1 MDVKLLLECRPQ
13 NLRQVVKIDL
23 GFIQEEEAPPLWG
36 RSLIYCLLTILDLP
50 PLNLPPAMI
59 NSIIRYH
66 SIKDRFEIT
75 GLWNDPLTLFHYST
89 SDNLPF
95 NPRNQASI
103 VPWIFT
109 SNRNSLQFE
118 ILVEPTVRN
127 CENTIQFPSFFWK
140 LKSRLVLLV
149 TRDTKDE

>member
-1 MDVKLLLECRPQ
+1 MLPAEFKTSRKNWPWLYSGGGSISS
-13 NLRQVVKIDL
+13 LRQIFNLLPCYDL
-23 GFIQEEEAPPLWG
+23 GFTSAQSP
-36 RSLIYCLLTILDLP
+36 S
-50 PLNLPPAMI
+50 AMI

-66 SIKDRFEIT
+66 FIKDRFEII
-75 GLWNDPLTLFHYST
+75 GLWNDSLTLFHYST

-118 ILVEPTVRN
+118 ILVEPTARN